1 VICLVHLLRLA
12 TNLLPS
18 PNFCKMSF
26 SRQLSISLHSC
37 FSVHPLI
44 VVCVCGWCQAEL
56 RSALIELG
64 EVEHAMEDVMGLLQQ
79 VEADLQQF
87 GDVYG
92 DPRHIEVHLRKIQ
105 ANNLCCLPSSFVC
118 LCRVQT
124 KLLVIHVNS
133 ETSYLLCA
141 RLSWLLVSF

>member
-1 VICLVHLLRLA
+1 
-12 TNLLPS
+12 
-18 PNFCKMSF
+18 MSD
-26 SRQLSISLHSC
+26 
-37 FSVHPLI
+37 
-44 VVCVCGWCQAEL
+44 WWQAEL

-105 ANNLCCLPSSFVC
+105 ARVVPCFFAFFFLLFFPFHYLYLCICSVCAEMSRLLGLIISGRCSRACSLQQTHSPSQLAWFEGRRPLGTALHSSDEPGE
-118 LCRVQT
+118 
-124 KLLVIHVNS
+124 LLQ
-133 ETSYLLCA
+133 
-141 RLSWLLVSF
+141 

>member
-1 VICLVHLLRLA
+1 
-12 TNLLPS
+12 
-18 PNFCKMSF
+18 
-26 SRQLSISLHSC
+26 
-37 FSVHPLI
+37 
-44 VVCVCGWCQAEL
+44 L

-105 ANNLCCLPSSFVC
+105 ARSIHVC
-118 LCRVQT
+118 LFTAWVGWYQKC
-124 KLLVIHVNS
+124 KPSLDLN
-133 ETSYLLCA
+133 EA
-141 RLSWLLVSF
+141 RDDGVLGCNGIS